1 MTIADFDY
9 QPPTLSVPAGT
20 TIVWT
25 NTDVAGHTVTADDG
39 STFASGEITPDG
51 DFSVT
56 LDQPGTYTYHC
67 EFHPNME
74 ATIEV
79 TS

>member
-1 MTIADFDY
+1 
-9 QPPTLSVPAGT
+9 QPGALTVPAGT
-20 TIVWT
+20 TITWR
-25 NTDVAGHTVTADDG
+25 NSDVAAHTVTADD
-39 STFASGEITPDG
+39 STFDSQRIAPDG
-51 DFSVT
+51 SFSVT

-79 TS
+79 TG